1 MATIHHNIN
10 QLQLGEK
17 KAGVYLV
24 KNHAVKQTNKG
35 NPYLDIVLVDKTG
48 EISGKWWNIQ
58 GFNCDTIVDS
68 DFIVVKYLV
77 EDYNG
82 NKQLRIEN
90 LKLVDPTTDFDPADI
105 IPVSPEDPKL
115 LYQEIYNVASSFNNN
130 ELKKLT
136 LNILDER
143 KDALLKMPAAKS
155 VHHAVVGG
163 LLLHTAGMLRSAKAL
178 SSVYKSFNEEL
189 LYCGVILHDIC
200 KLDEFFAGPLGIVT
214 DYTSCGKLLG
224 HLHMG
229 AAYIENKCKELDIS
243 NETSLVLAHMIL
255 SHHGEPEFGSAV
267 RPMFIEASLLHML
280 DLIDS
285 RVYMFNDVTKD
296 MEDNTFSQKIFM
308 LDNVQV
314 YKHNINKKRNDTVDF
329 YDLPEEPTEDM
340 F

>member
-10 QLQLGEK
+10 QLQIGDK

-24 KNHAVKQTNKG
+24 KNHAIKQTNKG
-35 NPYLDIVLVDKTG
+35 NNYLDIVVVDKTG

-58 GFNCDTIVDS
+58 NLNCDKIVDS
-68 DFIVVKYLV
+68 DFIILKYLV
-77 EDYNG
+77 EEYNG
-82 NKQLRIEN
+82 NKQLRIEDV
-90 LKLVDPTTDFDPADI
+90 KLVNAETDFDPADI
-105 IPVSPEDPKL
+105 IPMSPEDPKL
-115 LYQEIYNVASSFNNN
+115 LYQEIYDTASNFTNT

-136 LNILDER
+136 LNILEER
-143 KDALLKMPAAKS
+143 KPELLKMPAAKS
-155 VHHAVVGG
+155 VHHAVIGG

-178 SSVYKSFNEEL
+178 SNVYKTFNEEL
-189 LYCGVILHDIC
+189 LFCGVILHDIC

-214 DYTSCGKLLG
+214 DYTAQGKLLG

-229 AAYIENKCKELDIS
+229 AAYIESKCKELEIS
-243 NETSLVLAHMIL
+243 NEITMVLSHMIL

-285 RVYMFNDVTKD
+285 RVYMFNDITRD
-296 MEDNTFSQKIFM
+296 MEDHTFSQKAFM

-314 YKHNINKKRNDTVDF
+314 YKHNINPKTNETIDF
-329 YDLPEEPTEDM
+329 SDLSQDPTEDM